1 MARMESVRMV
11 LVVAAREGWFV
22 HHMDVKSAFLNGELS
37 EEAYVRQPLGFVTAR
52 QEQKVLKL

>member
-1 MARMESVRMV
+1 MESVRMV

-37 EEAYVRQPLGFVTAR
+37 EEVYVRQPLGFVTAG